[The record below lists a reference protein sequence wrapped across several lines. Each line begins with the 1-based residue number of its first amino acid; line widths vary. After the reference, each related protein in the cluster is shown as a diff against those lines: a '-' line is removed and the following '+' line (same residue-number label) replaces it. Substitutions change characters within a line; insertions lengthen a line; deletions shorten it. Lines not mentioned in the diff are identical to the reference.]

1 MEDEISPEDDFLDQ
15 EDLDASD
22 PVAEPQAD
30 ITETGSTE
38 VFAQAIELWVNKSFT
53 EPPRLDQYIAARQGD
68 LSRAAV
74 QRLIDEGNVQVNQKP
89 TKASY
94 RVQTGDCISV
104 RVAVRRSLTLEPEEI
119 PLNILYEDESLV
131 VINKPA
137 DMIVHPGRGI
147 ANWRGTLANALLFH
161 FQHLSRAGGDIRP
174 GIVHRLDRDT
184 TGVIVVAKNDQVH
197 QHLGMQFETRK
208 VVKEYIALCYGVP
221 DRQSDYVEKRIGH
234 HPSIREKMAIRE
246 DPRFGKVAVTFY
258 ETAEKFAGYS
268 YIRLRPQTGRTHQ
281 LRVHMTHIGCPL
293 IADRPYSG
301 RAEMRLSE
309 LTPEFPENPVLI
321 NRQALHAHR
330 LRFFHPV
337 KKQVMDFTADFP
349 NDITHT
355 LAALREYAPA
365 K

>member
-1 MEDEISPEDDFLDQ
+1 MEDLSEFEDELAD
-15 EDLDASD
+15 EDLIEEEASD
-22 PVAEPQAD
+22 SPN
-30 ITETGSTE
+30 TE
-38 VFAQAIELWVNKSFT
+38 VFAQAIELWANKSFA

-74 QRLIDEGNVQVNQKP
+74 QRLIEEGNILVNGKS
-89 TKASY
+89 TKSSY
-94 RVQTGDCISV
+94 RVQTGDCITV

-119 PLNILYEDESLV
+119 PLDILYEDNSLV

-147 ANWRGTLANALLFH
+147 ANWKGTLANALLFH
-161 FQHLSRAGGDIRP
+161 FNQLSTAGGDVRP

-184 TGVIVVAKNDQVH
+184 TGVILVAKNDQVH

-208 VVKEYIALCYGVP
+208 VVKEYVALCYGSP
-221 DRQSDYVEKRIGH
+221 DRQSDYIEKRIGH

-258 ETAEKFAGYS
+258 ETAEKFAGYC
-268 YIRLRPQTGRTHQ
+268 YVRLRPQTGRTHQ
-281 LRVHMTHIGCPL
+281 LRVHMTHVGCPM

-301 RAEMRLSE
+301 RAELKLSE
-309 LTPEFPENPVLI
+309 LTNQFPEDQVLI
-321 NRQALHAHR
+321 KRQALHAHR

-337 KKQVMDFTADFP
+337 KRQVMDFTAELPEDM
-349 NDITHT
+349 TRT
-355 LAALREYAPA
+355 LAALREYAPSTSTTTRP
-365 K
+365 